1 MAAAQGTMNN
11 FTFGDATYQYYETIC
26 GGSGAG
32 PDFDGTSAVHTHMTN
47 SRLTDPEVLEWRY
60 PVVLESHRINKGS
73 GGAGRHKG
81 GDGTIRRIRF
91 LEPMSAALLSN
102 HRKVAPFGLEGGSPG
117 AVGRQWVE
125 RADGRIEDL
134 PGCAKTEMAPRRRL
148 RDPDPRRRRVRN
160 AGAGVRVVL
169 DTDVVVAG
177 ARSDRGA
184 SFQWLL
190 AALERRVTSAPV
202 CSTLP

>member
-1 MAAAQGTMNN
+1 MNN
-11 FTFGDATYQYYETIC
+11 FTFGNATYQYYETIC

-60 PVVLESHRINKGS
+60 PVVLESHRINQGS

-102 HRKVAPFGLEGGSPG
+102 HRDRRPLRPRGRRSP
-117 AVGRQWVE
+117 ARVGRQWVE
-125 RADGRIEDL
+125 RADGRIEEL
-134 PGCAKTEMAPRRRL
+134 AGCAKTEMAPGDVFVIQTPAGGGFGTPRVSVDAHPRQNRRRSRL
-148 RDPDPRRRRVRN
+148 LVRQ
-160 AGAGVRVVL
+160 AVVRYLPAV
-169 DTDVVVAG
+169 
-177 ARSDRGA
+177 ARSRA
-184 SFQWLL
+184 
-190 AALERRVTSAPV
+190 RRA
-202 CSTLP
+202 